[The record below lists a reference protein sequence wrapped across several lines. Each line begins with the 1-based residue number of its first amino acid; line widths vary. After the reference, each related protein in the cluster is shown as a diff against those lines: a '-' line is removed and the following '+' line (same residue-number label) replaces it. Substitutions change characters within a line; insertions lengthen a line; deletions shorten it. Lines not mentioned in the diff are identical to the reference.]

1 MIKDCKDCKF
11 YQKETRKQYSICRLY
26 GAAPANTRQNK
37 CGIEDAKYFTPK
49 KNFFKS
55 LFEFLVG

>member
-11 YQKETRKQYSICRLY
+11 YQKETRKQYSTCRLH
-26 GAAPANTRQNK
+26 GTAPAHARQLK

-49 KNFFKS
+49 NKFFKS
-55 LFEFLVG
+55 IFEFLVG